1 MDTLYCEFIG
11 LRQTSRLLNNETA
24 PRVVS
29 TKDLVNK
36 LNNQDFLSV
45 LYILKFIHLHLTI
58 LSERVYSAFLRLHKI
73 LKKSKFKINQVT
85 QEDEPLNHIQEDNAN
100 YLSTYEIFKNGDKVM
115 VVTRICVFS
124 S

>member
-45 LYILKFIHLHLTI
+45 LYILKLINLHLTM
-58 LSERVYSAFLRLHKI
+58 LSERVYSAFLRLHKT
-73 LKKSKFKINQVT
+73 KFKINQVT
-85 QEDEPLNHIQEDNAN
+85 QENEPLNHTQEDNAN